1 MDRLTGKQIAN
12 AIANK
17 DYLEVSSL
25 IRVELSKDDIGV
37 HWDRD
42 LTKLLAFIND
52 GEPRFSIF
60 AKDGNGKLPFLAFS
74 SAPGKGF
81 CIGAG
86 DCLNWCYSFRAWRYP
101 AAFCRQMQNAI
112 MLQTESGRERI
123 LAALDKFKPKTGQVD
138 FRLYVDGDFTG
149 DSDVSFWFNA
159 LNDRPWLSAYGYSK
173 SWETLIDYSGLVP
186 NNYRLNLSSGSKYSD
201 SVKDK
206 LKTRSFVRGEF
217 KAVNI
222 GRKVKSSDHG
232 NREHQAELR
241 RAYGQKAF
249 TCPGLCGSCTKSGHA
264 CGSARFKDVD
274 IIIAVH

>member
-1 MDRLTGKQIAN
+1 MDRLTGKQIAS

-17 DYLEVSSL
+17 DYLEASSL
-25 IRVELSKDDIGV
+25 IRAELSKDDIGV
-37 HWDRD
+37 NWDRD

-112 MLQTESGRERI
+112 MLQTESGKERI
-123 LAALDKFKPKTGQVD
+123 LSALDKFKPKTGQVD

-173 SWETLIDYSGLVP
+173 SWQTLIDYSGLVP

-201 SVKDK
+201 SIKDK

>member
-1 MDRLTGKQIAN
+1 MDRLTGKQIAS

-17 DYLEVSSL
+17 DYLEASSL
-25 IRVELSKDDIGV
+25 IRAELSKNDIGA
-37 HWDRD
+37 HWNRD

-112 MLQTESGRERI
+112 MLQTETGKERI

-173 SWETLIDYSGLVP
+173 SWQTLIDYSGLVP
-186 NNYRLNLSSGSKYSD
+186 NNYRLNLSSGSKYPD

>member
-1 MDRLTGKQIAN
+1 MDRITGKQIAS

-17 DYLEVSSL
+17 DYLEASSL
-25 IRVELSKDDIGV
+25 IRAELSKNDIGV

-112 MLQTESGRERI
+112 MLQTESGRDRI
-123 LAALDKFKPKTGQVD
+123 LSALDKFKPKTGQVD

-149 DSDVSFWFNA
+149 NSDVSFWFNA

-173 SWETLIDYSGLVP
+173 SWETLIDYTGLVP

-206 LKTRSFVRGEF
+206 LKTKSFVRGEF

-222 GRKVKSSDHG
+222 GHKVKSSDHG

>member
-1 MDRLTGKQIAN
+1 MIRETGKQIAN
-12 AIANK
+12 VIANK
-17 DYLEVSSL
+17 DYQEASHL
-25 IRVELSKDDIGV
+25 IRAELSKDDIGA
-37 HWDRD
+37 HWKRD
-42 LTKLLAFIND
+42 LTKLLAFISD
-52 GEPRFSIF
+52 GKPRFSVF

-112 MLQTESGRERI
+112 MLQTESGKERI
-123 LAALDKFKPKTGQVD
+123 LSALDMFKPKTGQVD

-173 SWETLIDYSGLVP
+173 SWQTLIDYNGIVP
-186 NNYRLNLSSGSKYSD
+186 VNYRLNLSSGSKYSD
-201 SVKDK
+201 SVKDQ
-206 LKTRSFVRGEF
+206 LKIRSFVRGEF

-222 GRKVKSSDHG
+222 NHKVKSSDHG
-232 NREHQAELR
+232 KREHQAELR
-241 RAYGQKAF
+241 RAYGKKAF